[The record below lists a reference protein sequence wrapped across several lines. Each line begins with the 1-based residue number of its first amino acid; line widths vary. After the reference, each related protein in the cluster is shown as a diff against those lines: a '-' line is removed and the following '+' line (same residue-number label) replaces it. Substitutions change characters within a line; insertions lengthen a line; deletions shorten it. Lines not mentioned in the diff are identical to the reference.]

1 MKKKWI
7 IFFIILI
14 VAVVLVTIGMSV
26 FNSSIEII
34 GNEDNFL
41 YEEGNEDE
49 IETISGTG
57 TITSFNI
64 ESLDTNLWSNIDKVL
79 VGNESV
85 VLANQEILNV
95 SSPEMTGKIYSTIS
109 GQFFEQEYGEK
120 KIYTIYDLNNLGFE
134 MEIEE
139 QEASKVKIGQ
149 KVDVVITATNQ
160 KVTGRVCYISYIPQN
175 ETLKVKVKIDSS
187 DKVKIGYTVK
197 AQILLDNDIDSNVQ
211 VYDIKNSVPKIG
223 KTVVTYKD
231 NTTDTFESYEEL
243 YTLDEVMAMYEE
255 MMAENQTNMDE
266 VSEEYNKYWSD
277 YWQEYWNGFYAEMY
291 GRDLDDSENEDN
303 PEQGID

>member
-1 MKKKWI
+1 MKKKI
-7 IFFIILI
+7 IIISIILI
-14 VAVVLVTIGMSV
+14 VIIVFVTIGMSA
-26 FNSSIEII
+26 FNSSVEIM
-34 GNEDNFL
+34 NSEDSFL
-41 YEEGNEDE
+41 YEEGFEDE
-49 IETISGTG
+49 IETINGTG

-64 ESLDTNLWSNIDKVL
+64 ENLDTNLWSSIDKVL

-85 VLANQEILNV
+85 VSANQEILNV
-95 SSPEMTGKIYSTIS
+95 SSPEITGKIYSTIS
-109 GQFFEQEYGEK
+109 GQFFEQEYGDK

-139 QEASKVKIGQ
+139 KDASKVKIGQ
-149 KVDVVITATNQ
+149 RVDVVITATNQ

-175 ETLKVKVKIDSS
+175 ETLKVKVKIIDS

-197 AQILLDNDIDSNVQ
+197 AQIILDGDIDTNVQ

-223 KTVVTYKD
+223 KTVVTYKN

-255 MMAENQTNMDE
+255 MMAENEANMDE
-266 VSEEYNKYWSD
+266 ISEEYNKYWSD

-291 GRDLDDSENEDN
+291 GQDLDDSENIDN
-303 PEQGID
+303 PEQEID